1 MIRSKRRVASHARDN
16 AFAFVCSRSE
26 CDTCLSSETTSSLST
41 KGQLQFAWE
50 KTVADAS
57 LNADPVFMRCV

>member
-1 MIRSKRRVASHARDN
+1 MHSRLCVREASAARAFLAKRHRR
-16 AFAFVCSRSE
+16 F
-26 CDTCLSSETTSSLST
+26 T
-41 KGQLQFAWE
+41 GQLQFAWE